1 MKYLWTLFLVLTT
14 WNHFCLLSSWVSGCK
29 ILHSVKAFLL
39 VMPQKRWESFH
50 IFFKLFSAY
59 LTSKYKVGLYFALIS
74 RKLYHDYIK
83 RPELSSKMISLVSV
97 GNDQKW
103 SKISVYS
110 LRKCS
115 SQATEEAETRH
126 IESLPLVEFPMMKSE
141 VKQTVESPM
150 MTAEVKQ
157 TDKSVMM
164 KEARSQS
171 ARLAKEY
178 LSTMDKNCI
187 QRSFCLQGQEN
198 SIGESVE

>member
-1 MKYLWTLFLVLTT
+1 
-14 WNHFCLLSSWVSGCK
+14 
-29 ILHSVKAFLL
+29 
-39 VMPQKRWESFH
+39 
-50 IFFKLFSAY
+50 
-59 LTSKYKVGLYFALIS
+59 
-74 RKLYHDYIK
+74 
-83 RPELSSKMISLVSV
+83 
-97 GNDQKW
+97 
-103 SKISVYS
+103 
-110 LRKCS
+110 
-115 SQATEEAETRH
+115 
-126 IESLPLVEFPMMKSE
+126 MMKSE

-157 TDKSVMM
+157 TDKSVMMTTEVKQTDKSVTM